1 MGRAIDLFVTYRFIK
16 LLVTPFEKTD
26 AYRLGIIDADGKRI
40 LVPGTTNKP
49 TPLRTVE
56 EKSAYTVLHK
66 LVFNIK
72 KIFAKVPGLRT
83 KLGTYAAAL
92 FLLKDTFKES
102 VDDPDIFEKEFMKY
116 LKEQGYEIDDTIS
129 EEVIGFGEVLP
140 KGEYKLANDILNKEE
155 EELSAKKGDKV
166 VAFDDEAPVDTILG
180 VDIFPVVHVKTQ
192 EKIYSGNE
200 REKIISY
207 TLTSIQ
213 TILAQNRFAKIAY
226 EYFKSLKEPYVS
238 PIASN
243 IIKPIILMSL
253 IKLKVKN
260 KLEFT
265 NMNLKKSLNSI
276 KNKIGE
282 ILGHYPNLLVN
293 ISELTPKAIP
303 SSDIIKKYQRN
314 L

>member
-26 AYRLGIIDADGKRI
+26 AYRLGIIDADGKSI
-40 LVPGTTNKP
+40 LQPGTTNKH
-49 TPLRTVE
+49 TRLRTVE

-129 EEVIGFGEVLP
+129 EEVIGFGEILP

-192 EKIYSGNE
+192 EKIYVG
-200 REKIISY
+200 
-207 TLTSIQ
+207 
-213 TILAQNRFAKIAY
+213 
-226 EYFKSLKEPYVS
+226 
-238 PIASN
+238 
-243 IIKPIILMSL
+243 
-253 IKLKVKN
+253 
-260 KLEFT
+260 LED
-265 NMNLKKSLNSI
+265 
-276 KNKIGE
+276 
-282 ILGHYPNLLVN
+282 LV
-293 ISELTPKAIP
+293 
-303 SSDIIKKYQRN
+303 Q
-314 L
+314 